1 MTSDEAFGS
10 PGIPPRWT
18 SSDKEGVGTSIN
30 KSSKIHFTL
39 SHGILNE
46 IYYPGLDTA
55 QIRDMELLI
64 MKGDSFFEEKRATTH
79 RLETFR
85 QGVPCYVITNTGP
98 EDTFK
103 LEKTVFVDGENDT
116 LVQHVEFSRKSKD
129 TDFKIYS
136 LISPHID
143 NGGSMNSAWIDTYKG
158 KKFQFASK
166 SGMYAALYS
175 PNAQGP
181 MSCGFSGYSDGWQDL
196 KNNRR
201 MTYQF
206 SRASHGN
213 VAMTAEIEP
222 DHNGFFNIYLAFGH
236 SKEEAAMKAL
246 RSSFI
251 PWEKSMK
258 DYNEGWI
265 SYRKRNSK
273 NKLLKLNHKLEDIS
287 MLVLK
292 SHISKEPLSGGIIA
306 SLSIPWGVNKTD
318 DDLGGY
324 HLIWGRDM
332 VEAAQALLILGDI
345 SGATEALRFLQ
356 GTQEEDGHWPQN
368 MWLEGFPYWKGL
380 QMDETAFPILLL
392 HDLWKRG
399 HIELKQFREMLTK
412 ACDFIISNGPV
423 TDQDR
428 WEEDGGYSAFT
439 ISVEIT
445 ALNKASEMFD
455 SLGMVEESDLAQ
467 NMGDIYAKNIDR
479 WVYREHTDLASKY
492 DVNGHYVRISLSEQ
506 ESTQYIPIK
515 NRPWS
520 STMVRVEDVV
530 STGSLSLVRFGIKD
544 AHDPKILNTVK
555 IIDGELMTETPSGSV
570 WHRYSKDGYGE
581 HEDGSPFNGT
591 GKGRGWP
598 LLSGERANYEICGD
612 NMDRALG
619 LSNAMEAFANE
630 GGMIPEQ
637 VWDDQDIP
645 SRGLYMGRPAGS
657 AMPLVWAH
665 AEYIKTAWAL
675 ENGRP
680 YDQDQR
686 ILERYVKKGFVSRK
700 AFWSFRN
707 KSACARDADSIIF
720 ILQADAFIRVTGDN
734 WKTMEDVNTTR
745 SMDDLFIIDLD
756 VSGKKTGE
764 KIEFTFF
771 WKDSERWEGNN
782 FTIEFQFTS
791 TPTEHSE

>member
-1 MTSDEAFGS
+1 
-10 PGIPPRWT
+10 
-18 SSDKEGVGTSIN
+18 
-30 KSSKIHFTL
+30 
-39 SHGILNE
+39 
-46 IYYPGLDTA
+46 
-55 QIRDMELLI
+55 
-64 MKGDSFFEEKRATTH
+64 
-79 RLETFR
+79 
-85 QGVPCYVITNTGP
+85 
-98 EDTFK
+98 
-103 LEKTVFVDGENDT
+103 
-116 LVQHVEFSRKSKD
+116 
-129 TDFKIYS
+129 
-136 LISPHID
+136 
-143 NGGSMNSAWIDTYKG
+143 
-158 KKFQFASK
+158 
-166 SGMYAALYS
+166 
-175 PNAQGP
+175 
-181 MSCGFSGYSDGWQDL
+181 
-196 KNNRR
+196 
-201 MTYQF
+201 
-206 SRASHGN
+206 
-213 VAMTAEIEP
+213 
-222 DHNGFFNIYLAFGH
+222 
-236 SKEEAAMKAL
+236 
-246 RSSFI
+246 
-251 PWEKSMK
+251 
-258 DYNEGWI
+258 
-265 SYRKRNSK
+265 
-273 NKLLKLNHKLEDIS
+273 
-287 MLVLK
+287 
-292 SHISKEPLSGGIIA
+292 
-306 SLSIPWGVNKTD
+306 
-318 DDLGGY
+318 
-324 HLIWGRDM
+324 
-332 VEAAQALLILGDI
+332 
-345 SGATEALRFLQ
+345 
-356 GTQEEDGHWPQN
+356 
-368 MWLEGFPYWKGL
+368 
-380 QMDETAFPILLL
+380 
-392 HDLWKRG
+392 
-399 HIELKQFREMLTK
+399 MLTK
-412 ACDFIISNGPV
+412 ACKFIISNGPV

-439 ISVEIT
+439 MSVEIT
-445 ALNKASEMFD
+445 ALNKASEMLD
-455 SLGMVEESDLAQ
+455 SLGLLEESDLAQ

-492 DVNGHYVRISLSEQ
+492 GVGGHYVRISLSDQ

-520 STMVRVEDVV
+520 STMARVEDVV

-598 LLSGERANYEICGD
+598 LLSGERANYEISGD
-612 NMDRALG
+612 NMDRALE
-619 LSNAMEAFANE
+619 LSNAMEAFAND

-665 AEYIKTAWAL
+665 AEYIKTAWGL

-707 KSACARDADSIIF
+707 KSAYVRDADSIIF

-745 SMDDLFIIDLD
+745 LMDDLFIIDLD

-782 FTIEFQFTS
+782 FNIEFQITS